1 MENTME
7 PKAMKAMGAEVDRL
21 FDDLVTTLQAVV
33 RIPSLSGEEG
43 AAQEFMRKQ
52 YEALGLEVHSLVAD
66 PAVLKGH
73 PGFIDNG
80 VSYDGRPNIIGVQQG
95 EPSKNSMALNGHIDV
110 VSIEPVSQWTHDPWG
125 GETAANR
132 LYGRGALDMKG
143 GLIANLFALKALNRA
158 GLRPKGTVMLQ
169 SVVDEEPGGGGALA
183 CFMAGY
189 TADGMIVPEMCALPV
204 TIALAGIMRFLV
216 RVRGRSIHAAQS
228 HLGVNAI
235 GKIIPIYHALEQL
248 DARRKAEV
256 RFPLFEELGGPACH
270 LIVGTLHCGD
280 WMSTVAGLAEMGCR
294 IGFVPGEKKEDIQ
307 RLVEETVRTA
317 AASDPW
323 LREHPPEVEW
333 LPFKIDPYFQ
343 DPDHPFVR
351 SVISSARAVLGDRV
365 TVKPRGGTWSE
376 DTRFA
381 QYFGF
386 PALSIG
392 PAGQHPHGPDE
403 YVDLDSLRSVT
414 KAIAAATF
422 DWCAHDR
429 DPHLRPLRA

>member
-1 MENTME
+1 
-7 PKAMKAMGAEVDRL
+7 MKAIGDAVDRL
-21 FDDLVTTLQAVV
+21 FDDQVTTLQAVV
-33 RIPSLSGEEG
+33 RIPSLSGDEG

-52 YEALGLEVHSLVAD
+52 YEALGLEVHSLVANR
-66 PAVLKGH
+66 AVLKNH
-73 PGFIDNG
+73 PAFCDNG
-80 VSYDGRPNIIGVQQG
+80 VSYEGRPNIIGIQQG
-95 EPSKNSMALNGHIDV
+95 EPGKNSMALNGHIDV

-125 GETAANR
+125 GEIAGNR

-143 GLIANLFALKALNRA
+143 GLIANLFALKALNRV

-183 CFMAGY
+183 CFMEGY
-189 TADGMIVPEMCALPV
+189 TADGMIVSEMCALPV

-216 RVRGRSIHAAQS
+216 RVRGRAIHAAQS

-235 GKIIPIYHALEQL
+235 AKIIPIYRALEQL
-248 DARRKAEV
+248 DAQRKAEV

-270 LIVGTLHCGD
+270 LIVGTLHAGD
-280 WMSTVAGLAEMGCR
+280 WMSTVAGVAEMGCR
-294 IGFVPGEKKEDIQ
+294 IGFVPGEKNEDIQ

-323 LREHPPEVEW
+323 LREHPPEVQW
-333 LPFKIDPYFQ
+333 LPFHCDPYFQ
-343 DPDHPFVR
+343 DPDHPFVK
-351 SVISSARAVLGDRV
+351 SVIASAQAILGDRV

-386 PALSIG
+386 SALSIG
-392 PAGQHPHGPDE
+392 PAGEHPHGPDE
-403 YVDLDSLRSVT
+403 YVDLDSLRSAT
-414 KAIAAATF
+414 KVIAVATF
-422 DWCAHDR
+422 DWCSQDR
-429 DPHLRPLRA
+429 DPQDRPLQP